1 VDECAASPQ
10 RRFHQRFWRIGDG
23 CDRQDKIDSK
33 TNLDA
38 PSMQTSILAAIATA
52 KAQNRFVSDRELQAE
67 AERLKQDLARLEAA
81 SLLFNQAQSLIDA
94 ALQALEQKFSH
105 EAATSESQEKIRL
118 EIENYLHLIQYSLVT
133 NSTEEIDDYLSDR
146 QDEITDG
153 LNLSVDLIVET
164 LNCIKADRR
173 LSENAAIAA
182 HTYIEYTIDAL
193 LKLKETQNKE
203 ENSDTSTVKPF
214 WERLAEIGAQVPE
227 SEWAKIPRDLATNF
241 EHYMYGA
248 PKEE

>member
-1 VDECAASPQ
+1 ME
-10 RRFHQRFWRIGDG
+10 
-23 CDRQDKIDSK
+23 
-33 TNLDA
+33 
-38 PSMQTSILAAIATA
+38 TSITGAIAKA
-52 KAQNRFVSDRELQAE
+52 KAENRFVSDRELQAE
-67 AERLKQDLARLEAA
+67 EERLKQYLARLEAA

-94 ALQALEQKFSH
+94 ALEALEQKFSH
-105 EAATSESQEKIRL
+105 EAATSESQEKFRL

-133 NSTEEIDDYLSDR
+133 NSTAAIDAHLSDR
-146 QDEITDG
+146 KDEITEG
-153 LNLSVDLIVET
+153 LNLSVDWIVEA

-173 LSENAAIAA
+173 LSENAAAA
-182 HTYIEYTIDAL
+182 NIYIDYTSDAL
-193 LKLKETQNKE
+193 LRLKENQNKE
-203 ENSDTSTVKPF
+203 ENSATSTVKPF

>member
-1 VDECAASPQ
+1 
-10 RRFHQRFWRIGDG
+10 
-23 CDRQDKIDSK
+23 
-33 TNLDA
+33 
-38 PSMQTSILAAIATA
+38 MQTSILAAIATA
-52 KAQNRFVSDRELQAE
+52 KAQSRFVSDRELQAE

-146 QDEITDG
+146 KDEITDG
-153 LNLSVDLIVET
+153 LNLSVDWIVEA
-164 LNCIKADRR
+164 LNCIKADRS
-173 LSENAAIAA
+173 LSENAAAA
-182 HTYIEYTIDAL
+182 NTYIDYAIDAL
-193 LKLKETQNKE
+193 LKLKETQNQE
-203 ENSDTSTVKPF
+203 EISDTSTVKPF

>member
-1 VDECAASPQ
+1 
-10 RRFHQRFWRIGDG
+10 
-23 CDRQDKIDSK
+23 
-33 TNLDA
+33 
-38 PSMQTSILAAIATA
+38 MQTSILAAIATA
-52 KAQNRFVSDRELQAE
+52 KAQNRFLSDRELQAE
-67 AERLKQDLARLEAA
+67 EERLKQDLAQIEAA

-105 EAATSESQEKIRL
+105 EAATSESQEKFRL

-133 NSTEEIDDYLSDR
+133 NSTAAIDDYLSDR
-146 QDEITDG
+146 KDEITDG
-153 LNLSVDLIVET
+153 LNLSVDWIVET

-173 LSENAAIAA
+173 LSENAAAA
-182 HTYIEYTIDAL
+182 NIYIDYTIDAL

>member
-1 VDECAASPQ
+1 
-10 RRFHQRFWRIGDG
+10 
-23 CDRQDKIDSK
+23 
-33 TNLDA
+33 
-38 PSMQTSILAAIATA
+38 MQTSILAAIATA
-52 KAQNRFVSDRELQAE
+52 KAQNRFLSDRELQAE

-146 QDEITDG
+146 KDEITDG
-153 LNLSVDLIVET
+153 LNLSVDLIVEA

-173 LSENAAIAA
+173 LSENTAAANI
-182 HTYIEYTIDAL
+182 YIDYTIDAL
-193 LKLKETQNKE
+193 LRLKENPNQE
-203 ENSDTSTVKPF
+203 EISDTSTVKPF
-214 WERLAEIGAQVPE
+214 WERLAEIGAQVPD
-227 SEWAKIPRDLATNF
+227 SEWAKLPRDLASNF